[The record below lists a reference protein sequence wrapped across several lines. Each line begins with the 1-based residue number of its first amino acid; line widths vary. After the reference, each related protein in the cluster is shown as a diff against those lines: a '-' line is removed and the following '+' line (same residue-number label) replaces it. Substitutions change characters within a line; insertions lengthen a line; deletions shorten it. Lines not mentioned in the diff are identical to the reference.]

1 MSEAPNGNGNPT
13 AVSAISKA
21 TNRVIDALQPAQYLA
36 LIVLN
41 VLMIGGL
48 LVYMERREARRD
60 EAVSPVIAACMN
72 KVPVEVVEKLLA
84 LRAVP
89 PP

>member
-41 VLMIGGL
+41 FLMIGGL

-60 EAVSPVIAACMN
+60 DAVSPIIAACM
-72 KVPVEVVEKLLA
+72 KQVPIDVVEKLLG
-84 LRAVP
+84 LRAP
-89 PP
+89 P